1 MTENEPGYDYWFR
14 LEIEVS
20 GSPGGRSRLKE
31 LLAARGWIV
40 SAPSGTETA
49 AEAGSAPE
57 TWIVE
62 AGVNGSRW
70 GAAQVVKTAL
80 ERARRGTPVSV
91 ELKVLEPI
99 VPSDPPRT
107 RWLAHLPLPSAVRP
121 DWLRRPLLRSGLFDT
136 GREIFLP
143 TGPGVRQAA
152 ELATV
157 RALTESAAPPH
168 NALPRLLGPSS
179 RVEQPSR
186 RRQHVVPERIGLPIA
201 LTAAVVLLNLGTWLN
216 AAQPHPL
223 ATGAAALL
231 LALLLG
237 APAGLLLAQYG
248 THPEHTRPLPASA
261 VGWAAGLVVIGTG
274 LALPFAAPSRQ
285 GAAVLTAVMSAAFL
299 AGNGLRLLFRNLSRK
314 AMAAWLVPALLPLA
328 LPVLPVPGFSLHTY
342 YLDYFDASREEV
354 FIPVSW
360 QLIADTKG
368 MVIVVGPLVALALLG
383 YARHFHAI
391 RGAEGIPL
399 WGGLLCVALMATVA
413 VFWVQV
419 LTPATEAA
427 AAAATQAR
435 AGSQPEQYFGI
446 APQRVCVRPA
456 AGSTAPPF
464 QGSAVSPDH
473 PYLAFPSS
481 ADWIRLWDL
490 TDRSSVVVK
499 REHWQIIK
507 SSDPSCPVG

>member
-14 LEIEVS
+14 LEIEAS
-20 GSPGGRSRLKE
+20 GSPGGRSRLKA

-40 SAPSGTETA
+40 SAPAGTETA

-157 RALTESAAPPH
+157 RALTESATPPH

-237 APAGLLLAQYG
+237 APVGLLLAQYG
-248 THPEHTRPLPASA
+248 THPERTRPLPASA

-383 YARHFHAI
+383 YARHFHAV

-435 AGSQPEQYFGI
+435 TGSQPEQYFGI

-464 QGSAVSPDH
+464 QGSAVSPGH

-490 TDRSSVVVK
+490 ADRSSVVVK